1 MASED
6 LGYQHDGDH
15 FDVNFLNVISL
26 LKRRATV
33 NIGETLKERAELLE
47 GAQWTEDFSRKEIE
61 IFVRYLDTSRIK
73 KDTPVFHEGA
83 REAYMCI
90 VVKGSV
96 KVLKQ
101 NEKHQGKT
109 LSVLPKGKTFGEMV
123 LFDGEP
129 RSATIVSVEDTVLLI
144 LTKENLDRLIKE
156 SPGLAAKILLMLGKL
171 LSQRLRVTSGML
183 VDFIG

>member
-1 MASED
+1 MVD
-6 LGYQHDGDH
+6 
-15 FDVNFLNVISL
+15 
-26 LKRRATV
+26 
-33 NIGETLKERAELLE
+33 IGESIRERAELLE
-47 GAQWTEDFSRKEIE
+47 GTQWAEDLSWKEIE
-61 IFVRYLDTSRIK
+61 LFVKYLDTSRIK
-73 KDTPVFHEGA
+73 KETPVFHEGA

-109 LSVLPKGKTFGEMV
+109 LSVLTKGKTFGEMV

-129 RSATIVSVEDTVLLI
+129 RSATIVSADDTVLLI
-144 LTKENLDRLIKE
+144 LTRENLDRLIRE
-156 SPGLAAKILLMLGKL
+156 SAGLAAKILLKLGKL

-183 VDFIG
+183 VDFID